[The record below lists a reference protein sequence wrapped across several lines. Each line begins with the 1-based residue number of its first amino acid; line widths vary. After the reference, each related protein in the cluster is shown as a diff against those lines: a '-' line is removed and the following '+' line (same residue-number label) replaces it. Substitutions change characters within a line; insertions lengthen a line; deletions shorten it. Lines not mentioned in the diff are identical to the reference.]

1 LRVTEITGTLSSTY
15 PRVDVI
21 YDGNAT
27 FVGSS
32 AQLAYSMAKA
42 VAYEYLF
49 SSWFFL
55 VNSFADLLN
64 SKYLFAIGSEIHNRT
79 ALCSTE
85 KILHTF
91 YFP

>member
-1 LRVTEITGTLSSTY
+1 MGVTEITGTFSSAY
-15 PRVDVI
+15 PRDDVI
-21 YDGNAT
+21 HDGNAT

-32 AQLAYSMAKA
+32 AQIAYSMAKA

-49 SSWFFL
+49 GSWFFL
-55 VNSFADLLN
+55 VNSFANMLN
-64 SKYLFAIGSEIHNRT
+64 SKYLFAIGREIHNST

-85 KILHTF
+85 KILHIF